1 MMFFCADH
9 IPRGVSFYPECDAL
23 LPCQIF
29 PPTSFESIRFVLR
42 EVKQFFE
49 DMTTRTRNQ
58 EEQLKNDVMTL
69 GKQMARIVSLKR
81 ELVMGETKNSL
92 VLNRGRFAC
101 FWKDVGKLHTELMR
115 SMERTA
121 QENARIVK
129 PARKRRKEEADGDYV
144 GKRIK

>member
-1 MMFFCADH
+1 MFFCADH

-23 LPCQIF
+23 LPCQVF

-49 DMTTRTRNQ
+49 DTTTRTRNQ

-69 GKQMARIVSLKR
+69 GKQMAKVVSLKR

-101 FWKDVGKLHTELMR
+101 FWKDVDKLHTELMR
-115 SMERTA
+115 SMECKDSEASEEEEERGSRRRLRRE
-121 QENARIVK
+121 ENQIVLF
-129 PARKRRKEEADGDYV
+129 
-144 GKRIK
+144 